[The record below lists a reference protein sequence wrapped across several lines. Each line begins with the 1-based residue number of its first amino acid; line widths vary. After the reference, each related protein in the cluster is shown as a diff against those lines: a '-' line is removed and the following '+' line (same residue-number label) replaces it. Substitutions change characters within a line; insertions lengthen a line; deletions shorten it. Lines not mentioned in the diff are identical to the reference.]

1 MQKFFLTCL
10 SFFCY
15 MIVILNPVSSFAES
29 DKLEELRSA
38 IKEEGLTWTANENW
52 VTRLS
57 PQERRKLF
65 MNSYA
70 PPEVT
75 PSDVV
80 TFPQK
85 TELPQVL
92 DWRNISQNNYQG
104 NYVTSIKNQ
113 GNCGSCWAF
122 SAVAQIESWWLVDNN
137 RPDTTLDLSE
147 QTLLSSGFAGS
158 CDGGNVHTALEWTQ
172 RNGIPP
178 EWCFEYKADDT
189 LPLDSAYA
197 DWRSYAYTIPGW
209 NYITG
214 NEANINNI
222 KNALMYHPVS
232 AFYEVYTDFSYYWN
246 GVYEPADT
254 STSTGSWHAVLI
266 VGWND
271 ADSSWICKNSWG
283 RWWGDNGYF
292 KIKWGVCHI
301 GESIPFIWNEVGGGN
316 NITVGED
323 SVSITLTQGTS
334 VERSITVFNSGP
346 VDIDFAAFSLTVPVK
361 FHVDDFNAYEGKS
374 WWCGDSELGG
384 YDNRWLQYLQTPL
397 LDLSGTENARLEYKG
412 YWAIEDPAGA
422 TSPWDGW
429 DGCNVWLSTDGGENY
444 SVIEPEFPEY
454 NCQHLWSFGHPEEGW
469 NMGENI
475 AGWGGES
482 DGWVDVAF
490 DLSGFTSH
498 TSSGVIL
505 RWAFASDLAYCTE
518 DDPSLYGFFVD
529 NIKVFDDNKVIFENY
544 GEDDGE
550 MIVDGYGSE
559 ETEWLSINNGVGTI
573 TAGGQ
578 LNVDI
583 SIDTENVEPGSY
595 EGSVMFTVSDTLQ
608 ERITIPVM
616 LTVKEKE
623 TDVADN
629 TNQNPETI
637 TLYDN
642 YPNPFNPVTTLS
654 YYLPERSKVRLI
666 IFDIKGREIV
676 TLVEEIQNQGVK
688 QINWDGKD
696 SSGNIMSSGMYIYSL
711 YTDDAVLYKKMLLI
725 R

>member
-1 MQKFFLTCL
+1 MQKFFLTYF

-15 MIVILNPVSSFAES
+15 ITVILNPVSGFAES
-29 DKLEELRSA
+29 DKLKNLRSA
-38 IKEEGLTWTANENW
+38 IKKEGLSWTANENW

-57 PQERRKLF
+57 PQERKQLF

-70 PPEVT
+70 PPELT
-75 PSDVV
+75 QSDVV

-85 TELPQVL
+85 VELPELL

-104 NYVTSIKNQ
+104 NYVTSIRNQ

-122 SAVAQIESWWLVDNN
+122 SAVAQIESWWLIDNN

-147 QTLLSSGFAGS
+147 QTLLSSGYAGS
-158 CDGGNVHTALEWTQ
+158 CDGGNIHTALEWVQ

-189 LPLDSAYA
+189 IPLDSAYA
-197 DWRSYAYTIPGW
+197 DWQDYAYTIPGW

-214 NEANINNI
+214 NEANVNNI

-232 AFYEVYTDFSYYWN
+232 AYYEVYTDFSYYWN

-254 STSTGSWHAVLI
+254 STSTGSWHAILI

-283 RWWGDNGYF
+283 RWWGESGYF

-301 GESIPFIWNEVGGGN
+301 GESIPFIWNEVSGGN
-316 NITVGED
+316 NVTVGED
-323 SVSITLTQGTS
+323 SLFITLTQGTS
-334 VERSITVFNSGP
+334 VERNITVFNSGP
-346 VDIDFAAFSLTVPVK
+346 DDIDFAALSLTVPVK
-361 FHVDDFNAYEGKS
+361 FHIDDFNAYDGNS
-374 WWCGDSELGG
+374 WWCGDRELGG

-397 LDLSGTENARLEYKG
+397 LDLSGTANTKLEFKG
-412 YWAIEDPAGA
+412 YWAIEG
-422 TSPWDGW
+422 TSGTTDPWDGW
-429 DGCNVWLSTDGGENY
+429 DGCNVWISTDGGEDY

-469 NMGENI
+469 NLGENI
-475 AGWGGES
+475 AGWGGKS

-490 DLSGFTSH
+490 DLSEYSSH

-529 NIKVFDDNKVIFENY
+529 NIKVSDDSKVIFENY

-550 MIVDGYGSE
+550 MVVDGYGSE
-559 ETEWLSINNGVGTI
+559 ETEWITIMNGVGTV

-578 LNVDI
+578 Y
-583 SIDTENVEPGSY
+583 SIDLSIDAENIEPGSY
-595 EGSVMFTVSDTLQ
+595 EGSVIFTVSDTLQ
-608 ERITIPVM
+608 DRITIPVM
-616 LTVKEKE
+616 LTVKEKQ
-623 TDVADN
+623 TDVVDN
-629 TNQNPETI
+629 NNQNPGSI
-637 TLYDN
+637 KLYDN
-642 YPNPFNPVTTLS
+642 YPNPFNPATEIS
-654 YYLPERSKVRLI
+654 YYLPERSKVTLI
-666 IFDIKGREIV
+666 IYDIRGREIV
-676 TLVEEIQNQGVK
+676 TLVKEIQNPGVK
-688 QINWDGKD
+688 YTGWDGRD
-696 SSGNIMSSGMYIYSL
+696 SSGQMMSSGMYIYSL
-711 YTDDAVLYKKMLLI
+711 QTDDKVLYKKMLLI